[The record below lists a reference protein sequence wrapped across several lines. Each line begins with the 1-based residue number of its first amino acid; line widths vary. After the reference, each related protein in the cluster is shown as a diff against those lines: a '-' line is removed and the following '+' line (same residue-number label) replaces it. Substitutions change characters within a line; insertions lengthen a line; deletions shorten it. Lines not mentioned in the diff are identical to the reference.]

1 MSHPDFVRLNGEP
14 VRVTSLSRDG
24 ERITL
29 IIILRGSGAH
39 RHVRDLLGQRPL
51 RLAIPDEPECEV
63 TVEHAEHAVSGEGER
78 ALYRHLVRLMPATSM
93 PPPPQGA
100 GDELTARLDRI
111 ERKLDRILAKLD
123 VESAS

>member
-1 MSHPDFVRLNGEP
+1 MSHPDFVRINGEP

-29 IIILRGSGAH
+29 VIILRGSGAH

-51 RLAIPDEPECEV
+51 RLAIPDEPEREV
-63 TVEHAEHAVSGEGER
+63 TVEHVEHAVSGEGER
-78 ALYRHLVRLMPATSM
+78 ALYRHSVRLIPAGSK
-93 PPPPQGA
+93 PLPQGD
-100 GDELTARLDRI
+100 GDDLTSRLDRI

-123 VESAS
+123 TESGS

>member
-24 ERITL
+24 ERISL
-29 IIILRGSGAH
+29 VIILRGSGAH

-51 RLAIPDEPECEV
+51 RLAIPDEPEREV
-63 TVEHAEHAVSGEGER
+63 VIEHAEHAVSGEGER
-78 ALYRHLVRLMPATSM
+78 ALYRHSVRLIPAAST
-93 PPPPQGA
+93 PPPQADG
-100 GDELTARLDRI
+100 GDLTARLDRI

-123 VESAS
+123 TESVS